1 LVDREKLEE
10 AFKLL
15 DSGRENL
22 RSLKAKLGIPKS
34 TLCCWYGLRLEERV
48 EERKKVIAELEQRI
62 SELRKELN
70 ELENKK
76 NLEGGI
82 EGLKKVFERQ
92 GIPLEE
98 GMKMLREVKDLREE
112 RNLLEDSI
120 AKLKRETS
128 EWGERAEQACLS
140 ALQLES
146 RRKRLEKIVSGLSSA
161 YH

>member
-1 LVDREKLEE
+1 MLLDQKRIEE
-10 AFKLL
+10 AFRLL
-15 DSGRENL
+15 EGGKESF
-22 RSLKAKLGIPKS
+22 RSLEAKLGIPKS
-34 TLCCWYGLRLEERV
+34 TLQRWYSLWLEKRV

-76 NLEGGI
+76 KNLEGGI
-82 EGLKKVFERQ
+82 EELKKVFERQ

-128 EWGERAEQACLS
+128 EWGGKS
-140 ALQLES
+140 
-146 RRKRLEKIVSGLSSA
+146 
-161 YH
+161 